1 MTAVPTRW
9 RTTFEEQLADAQRR
23 VESAETQLAG
33 GHGQRALQDLYPAIV
48 AAATVRV
55 WLQHPPWVRQ
65 ISTQELQRKTREAFP
80 GLFSGMASLDMK
92 DVLNSPW
99 PADAVKPYLA
109 EAQTFLRE
117 IKEQLEA
124 CLAQN

>member
-1 MTAVPTRW
+1 MTAMPTRW
-9 RTTFEEQLADAQRR
+9 RTTFEEQLADAARR
-23 VESAETQLAG
+23 LESAEGQLARG
-33 GHGQRALQDLYPAIV
+33 EGQRALQDAYPAIV

-55 WLQHPPWVRQ
+55 WLTNPPWER
-65 ISTQELQRKTREAFP
+65 SLSGTELQRKTRDAFP
-80 GLFSGMASLDMK
+80 GLFSAMASLDMK

-99 PADAVKPYLA
+99 PVDAVRPYLA

-117 IKEQLEA
+117 IQEQLES

>member
-1 MTAVPTRW
+1 MTPVPTRW

-23 VESAETQLAG
+23 VESAEAHLQKSE
-33 GHGQRALQDLYPAIV
+33 GQRALQDLYPAIV

-65 ISTQELQRKTREAFP
+65 ISNQELLRKTREAFP

-99 PADAVKPYLA
+99 PTDAVKPYLA
-109 EAQTFLRE
+109 EAQAFLRE
-117 IKEQLEA
+117 IKEQFEA

>member
-1 MTAVPTRW
+1 MAVPTRW

-23 VESAETQLAG
+23 VESAEAHLQQSE
-33 GHGQRALQDLYPAIV
+33 GQRALQELYPAIV

-80 GLFSGMASLDMK
+80 GLFAGMASLDMR

-109 EAQTFLRE
+109 EARAFLRRT
-117 IKEQLEA
+117 KEQFET